1 MDPIEYIR
9 EEGVLLAIIVRAD
22 FTEPG
27 TTPFTD
33 ERLPLQMSIMN
44 KQNGEVVGPH
54 LHPSV
59 EAKPRGEFRQEMLH
73 VVAGSIEV
81 GVHSRSGELIETVL
95 LGTGDTIL
103 LTEGHSTRFLEE
115 TKVLEIKQ
123 GPYPGKDS
131 DKTWL

>member
-1 MDPIEYIR
+1 MDSIKYVR
-9 EEGVLLAIIVRAD
+9 EGDRLLAIIVRAG
-22 FTEPG
+22 FAEPG

-33 ERLPLQMSIMN
+33 EGLPLQMSIMN
-44 KQNGEVVGPH
+44 KQNGEMMEPH
-54 LHPSV
+54 IHPPV
-59 EAKPRGEFRQEMLH
+59 EAEPRGEFRQEMLH
-73 VVAGSIEV
+73 VVAGRMEV

-95 LGTGDTIL
+95 LRTGDMVL

-131 DKTWL
+131 NKTWL

>member
-1 MDPIEYIR
+1 MGSIEYVR
-9 EEGVLLAIIVRAD
+9 EGDRLLAIVVRAG
-22 FTEPG
+22 FAEPG

-33 ERLPLQMSIMN
+33 EALPLQMSIMN

-54 LHPSV
+54 IHPPV
-59 EAKPRGEFRQEMLH
+59 EAEPRGEFRQEMLH
-73 VVAGSIEV
+73 VVAGSVEV

-95 LGTGDTIL
+95 LRTRDTIL